1 MALRARAI
9 TCGHGGLL
17 TLCDRFEASLTT
29 ADEAHH
35 GLLEALRGEALA
47 AAEQRKLE
55 AEE

>member
-9 TCGHGGLL
+9 TCGHGGFL